1 MLDFD
6 VNGSD
11 GKQVGEYAAPE
22 SGPLQLGPEIKPLVA
37 DFARDGTDLTLTS
50 ENGDFITVEG
60 YFSMVPGPD
69 LLTAGGA
76 KLSYDVISKLAGPGP
91 MAQTTTTQS
100 DAGQAIGE
108 ITDLSG
114 TVTVQHT
121 DGTREELVEGAAVF
135 QGDVLETGAG
145 ASFAI
150 VFVDETQFSMG
161 ENGRAVLDE
170 MIYNPSGGDGAFG
183 ISLLQGVFS
192 LVSGQIAKDDPE
204 NVSVKTPVG
213 TIGIR
218 GTSWSGQV
226 KAIGEESIFTL
237 FTGAIVVVNEGGSQ
251 EINVANQSV
260 VVTSFSS
267 PPSVP
272 FILTGEQLFNIYG
285 ESLRLINPE
294 WFDDEDNFDPDK
306 ISPEAGQRRS
316 DGGGADFQDFAAGAI
331 IGGLELGELLG
342 AGDLLDPTQFD
353 LDDRDNLEELVG
365 VGVQTELNVNAV
377 IDPESG
383 NLDSFEVVISL
394 NQPTE
399 LPVTITYEIRP
410 GTATGGGDGAPGGVD
425 FIDGGT
431 GTVVI
436 APGQTSASFSVSV
449 VDDDVI
455 EDLEFFIVALV
466 GAENADIN
474 VAFSQAVVVITDDDI
489 GVVTLGDATVGRVPV
504 VDGATVSES
513 AGVLSYELTLDK
525 ALAPGVTL
533 SIDYVVSGTTTAG
546 SDYTTDAVQTAVFDG
561 GETGL
566 APGAAITIDIPILD
580 DGIFEQTESLTLTL
594 VGASSNAVIEGNTS
608 FTVIIED
615 NEPPLEFEEVET
627 ASLEEA
633 GGAGVVEGLSLGLT
647 GGSGSYQSIS
657 FNTAQPDYDALNLTS
672 GGVPVVLSGLG
683 TGTVVG
689 SAAGQP
695 VFTVTLNADGTYD
708 FALQGPLDHF
718 DSSGAAVDSLAFGLA
733 FTALDENGSA
743 AGNVVPVVIDDSAP
757 VVGAATNAVLDED
770 DLVDGTDLTPDSLT
784 ASGTVGV
791 DLGLDGNGSVTLDI
805 SGLPALTSR
814 GDPIE
819 YDLST
824 LADGV
829 TQRVTATATPD
840 GGAPRPVFTLD
851 FAPTGVG
858 DNYGYSVTLSDVVDH
873 LSSGEDS
880 IDLNFDYNVIDGDGT
895 ADGGSFTLSLVDDV
909 PIASPDITDLVAPDL
924 PAYNLVLVLDTSAS
938 MRNTVAGGTQSRI
951 EVLKE
956 AMTNLLTEFG
966 QESRSFNITVIAFA
980 TASSVVF
987 QGTSV
992 ADAQAFINGSG
1003 NLIATGG
1010 TNYEAALAND
1020 ENGAQ
1025 GVLEGNLNDPALD
1038 GFSSLVYFVSDGAP
1052 TAGQE
1057 VPTDGGNSWQ
1067 EFVDSNGV
1075 EVIAVGLGN
1084 DSSTGE
1090 LAKVENA
1097 GEEPT
1102 IVSNPSGLSAALEET
1117 VPIVEVDNVVT
1128 SGVADLLG
1136 ADGGTLT
1143 SLSYNSVLFEIPQ
1156 NGDSLEIDTD
1166 LGGKISI
1173 DMDGNYIYE
1182 APKFAAAGDTE
1193 TFEYTITDGD
1203 GDTSTALL
1211 SFNFIEAVEEGLAVA
1226 AAFAPAVP
1234 EITGSEFAE
1243 LLEGTSDNDVLLGL
1257 GGDDILQGNGGNDT
1271 LTGGEGSDVFA
1282 FTVDDLGRSVITD
1295 FDLDADTVNLDEIFD
1310 QLGLLS
1316 SERGAGDAWALSEED
1331 GQAVLTVSA
1340 NGGLTVAFENIVN
1353 PDIQALDDLAA
1364 KIVVDES

>member
-1 MLDFD
+1 MLDF
-6 VNGSD
+6 NITRSD
-11 GKQVGEYAAPE
+11 GNQVVEYSAPE
-22 SGPLQLGPEIKPLVA
+22 TGPLQLGNEIKPLIA

-50 ENGDFITVEG
+50 ENGDFITIEG

-69 LLTAGGA
+69 LLTVGGA
-76 KLSYDVISKLAGPGP
+76 KLSYDVVSKLAGPGP
-91 MAQTTTTQS
+91 VAQTTTAQT

-150 VFVDETQFSMG
+150 VFADDTQFSMG

-170 MIYNPSGGDGAFG
+170 MIYNPSGGDGTFG

-226 KAIGEESIFTL
+226 KAVGEESIFTL

-251 EINVANQSV
+251 EISIANQSV

-285 ESLRLINPE
+285 EALRLINPE

-306 ISPEAGQRRS
+306 VAPEAGQRRT

-342 AGDLLDPTQFD
+342 AGDLLDPTQFS
-353 LDDRDNLEELVG
+353 LDDLDNLEEIVG
-365 VGVQTELNVNAV
+365 VGVQTELNVNAI

-383 NLDSFEVVISL
+383 NLDSFEVLISL
-394 NQPTE
+394 NQPTG

-410 GTATGGGDGAPGGVD
+410 GTATGEGSGAPGDVD

-436 APGQTSASFSVSV
+436 EPGQTSASFSVSV
-449 VDDDVI
+449 VDDEVI

-466 GAENADIN
+466 GADNADIN

-489 GVVTLGDATVGRVPV
+489 GIVTLGAATIDGVAIA
-504 VDGATVSES
+504 DGATVSED
-513 AGVLSYELTLDK
+513 AGVLSYELVLDK

-533 SIDYVVSGTTTAG
+533 SIDYVVGGTTTAG
-546 SDYTTDAVQTAVFDG
+546 SDYTTAAIQTATFDG

-566 APGAAITIDIPILD
+566 EPGATITIDIPIVD
-580 DGIFEQTESLTLTL
+580 DGVFEPTESLTLNL
-594 VGASSNAVIEGNTS
+594 VGASSNAVLEGDTS
-608 FTVIIED
+608 FTINIAD
-615 NEPPLEFEEVET
+615 NEPPLEFEEVDT
-627 ASLEEA
+627 ASLDEVN
-633 GGAGVVEGLSLGLT
+633 GGGTVEGLSLGLT
-647 GGSGSYQSIS
+647 GGSGTYESIS
-657 FNTAQPDYDALNLTS
+657 FDAAQPDFAGLNLTS
-672 GGVPVVLSGLG
+672 GGVPVVLTGLG
-683 TGTVVG
+683 TSTVIGTAG
-689 SAAGQP
+689 GQP

-708 FALQGPLDHF
+708 FTLQGPLDHV
-718 DSSGAAVDSLAFGLA
+718 DSTGSPVGSLAFSLT
-733 FTALDENGSA
+733 FTALDENGSV
-743 AGNVVPVVIDDSAP
+743 AGNVVPIVVDDSAP
-757 VVGAATNAVLDED
+757 LVGTATDAVLNED
-770 DLVDGTDLTPDSLT
+770 DLIGGTDLTPDSLT
-784 ASGTVGV
+784 ATGTVDV
-791 DLGLDGNGSVTLDI
+791 DLGLDGSGTVILDI
-805 SGLPALTSR
+805 SGLPDLTSR
-814 GDPIE
+814 GDTVE

-829 TQRVTATATPD
+829 TQRVTATATAD

-858 DNYGYSVTLSDVVDH
+858 DNYAYSITLADVLDH
-873 LSSGEDS
+873 PDAGPDA
-880 IDLNFDYNVIDGDGT
+880 IALNFSFGVVDGDGT
-895 ADGGSFTLSLVDDV
+895 ADSGSFTVSLVDDA

-924 PAYNLVLVLDTSAS
+924 PAYNLVFALDTSGS
-938 MRNTVAGGTQSRI
+938 MRESVSGGDESRI
-951 EVLKE
+951 DVLK
-956 AMTNLLTEFG
+956 AAVSNLLTQYG
-966 QESRSFNITVIAFA
+966 QEARTFNITIIAFS

-987 QGTSV
+987 EGASIS
-992 ADAQAFINGSG
+992 DAQAFINSSSS
-1003 NLIATGG
+1003 LTPTGL
-1010 TNYEAALAND
+1010 TNYAAAVAND
-1020 ENGAQ
+1020 DGGAQ
-1025 GVLEGNLNDPALD
+1025 GVLAGNFADPNLD
-1038 GFSSLVYFVSDGAP
+1038 GYNSVVYFVSDGEP
-1052 TAGQE
+1052 TANQE

-1067 EFVDSNGV
+1067 DFVDANNV
-1075 EVIAVGLGN
+1075 EVIAVGIGN
-1084 DSSTGE
+1084 NTSSEE
-1090 LAKVENA
+1090 LAKVENG
-1097 GEEPT
+1097 GEQPT
-1102 IVSNPSGLSAALEET
+1102 IVVDPNDLSAVLEET

-1143 SLSYNSVLFEIPQ
+1143 SLIYDSVLFAIPQ
-1156 NGDSLEIDTD
+1156 NGDSLIVDTE
-1166 LGGKISI
+1166 LGGRISI
-1173 DMDGNYIYE
+1173 DKDGNYIYE
-1182 APKFAAAGDTE
+1182 APKFAVAGDIE
-1193 TFEYTITDGD
+1193 VFEYTITDGD

-1211 SFNFIEAVEEGLAVA
+1211 SFNFVESAGAGLAVA
-1226 AAFAPAVP
+1226 AAFAPAAT
-1234 EITGSEFAE
+1234 EITGTEFAE
-1243 LLEGTSDNDVLLGL
+1243 LLEGTSDSETLLGL
-1257 GGDDILQGNGGNDT
+1257 GGDDVLQGNGGNDT
-1271 LTGGEGSDVFA
+1271 LTGGEGNDVFA

-1295 FDLDADTVNLDEIFD
+1295 FDIEADTVNLDEIFD

-1316 SERGAGDAWALSEED
+1316 SDRGEGDAWTLSEEN
-1331 GQAVLTVSA
+1331 GEAVLTVSA
-1340 NGGLTVAFENIVN
+1340 NGGLTVAFENITN
-1353 PDIQALDDLAA
+1353 PDIQALDDLASR
-1364 KIVVDES
+1364 IVVDES